1 MASPVYVWHGSSQD
15 DADATWNS
23 ATIAYLTLELALA
36 AVDAGGI
43 VYVASEHSQT
53 QATALTISSANGTVA
68 SPVTI
73 ISVDKDNS
81 DTYLPMVDDV
91 APGKIETTGNN
102 SITMS
107 GLDIYIGLKFISGDD
122 ILQATVAGTMLWCYN
137 CFFSIADYLLIG
149 SSGYDSV
156 TYWED
161 CDYEQVT
168 AGGISGNNSYRF
180 IWKRGTFSFNGGS
193 ISNYLITPNSSR
205 PSSILFED
213 VDIQDLDGDDALV
226 NIGMD
231 ALTNIM
237 FKRCKV
243 PAAMGGLI
251 TGAITGPGVSAK
263 FHSVSS
269 SNIIYQLQENYF
281 EGQINEDTATY
292 YQATYD
298 GTNEYSIK
306 MVSSAN
312 AKEWTRP
319 LRFKLAEIW
328 CAANPT
334 LTVELNTDNVVLQ
347 NDEFW
352 IEIEYPDSTTGALG
366 GLDQTSRSA
375 TITTTPANLTTSAVA
390 WTEAFG
396 TEKPQK
402 IEETISGG
410 QAGVHTVWACL
421 GKPST
426 TVYVCPKITV
436 S

>member
-1 MASPVYVWHGSSQD
+1 MATPVYVWHGSSQD

-36 AVDAGGI
+36 AVDADGI

-53 QATALTISSANGTVA
+53 QESALTLGSTNGTLA
-68 SPVTI
+68 NPVTI
-73 ISVDKDNS
+73 ISVNKDDS
-81 DTYLPMVDDV
+81 DAYLAMVDDA
-91 APGKIETTGNN
+91 APGSVATTGNYT
-102 SITMS
+102 ITINKS
-107 GLDIYIGLKFISGDD
+107 DIYIGLTFNTGMDLSFYVQLGHQLMKNCLFKVTRTTIIGGALYYMFVMWENCIYERTSGDRN
-122 ILQATVAGTMLWCYN
+122 ITIGYEAT
-137 CFFSIADYLLIG
+137 
-149 SSGYDSV
+149 
-156 TYWED
+156 
-161 CDYEQVT
+161 
-168 AGGISGNNSYRF
+168 F
-180 IWKRGTFSFNGGS
+180 IWRGGTYKHNGGS
-193 ISNYLITPNSSR
+193 TIGNVFDLNNARDGTI
-205 PSSILFED
+205 D
-213 VDIQDLDGDDALV
+213 VSGVDFQDLDAGDYLV
-226 NIGMD
+226 DTENIGWK
-231 ALTNIM
+231 IW

-243 PAAMGGLI
+243 PAALAGFISGTI
-251 TGAITGPGVSAK
+251 AHQGYTAK

-269 SNIIYQLQENYF
+269 SDIIYQLQENYY
-281 EGQINEDTATY
+281 EGQINSDVATY

-306 MVSSAN
+306 MVSLAT
-312 AKEWTRP
+312 AKEWVRP

-328 CAANPT
+328 ADANPT

-375 TITTTPANLTTSAVA
+375 TIVTAPANLTTSAVA

-410 QAGVHTVWACL
+410 QAGIHTVWACL